1 MSVTMIVFDRDKM
14 PHEDNF
20 FDYLGCVDGIT
31 HALTSGEI
39 FIAQADW
46 ETYAPFHVAAFRFNS
61 DVIDVP
67 ELQCIFV
74 RSENEDFDTRVSDP
88 DPENMT
94 PHMQDIGNA
103 LTHVLIELEGTV
115 VSSCTWETGGN
126 QTIAVKC
133 DLTNLTNMFVSRKRK
148 SIKLVK

>member
-1 MSVTMIVFDRDKM
+1 MSVTVIVFDRDKM

-31 HALTSGEI
+31 HEPTTGEI
-39 FIAQADW
+39 FIAHSDL

-61 DVIDVP
+61 DAIDVP

-94 PHMQDIGNA
+94 PHMQDIANA
-103 LTHVLIELEGTV
+103 LVHVLIELEGTV
-115 VSSCTWETGGN
+115 SSSCTWETDGS
-126 QTIAVKC
+126 QTVAVKC
-133 DLTNLTNMFVSRKRK
+133 NLTNLTNMFLKGKR
-148 SIKLVK
+148 SSLKLVK

>member
-1 MSVTMIVFDRDKM
+1 MSVTMMVFDRDKM

-31 HALTSGEI
+31 HQPVSGEI
-39 FIAQADW
+39 FIAHAVW

-103 LTHVLIELEGTV
+103 LRHVLIELKGTIA
-115 VSSCTWETGGN
+115 SSCTWGKNGD

-133 DLTNLTNMFVSRKRK
+133 DLTNLTNMFVSRNRK